1 MNKNKLLIF
10 SKNKY
15 KIWEIKKILPNKNLK
30 VLTLNDFKKIRSP
43 KENGSTFQKNAM
55 IKSKFGYKNFNMPCI
70 ADDSGICIEA
80 LNNGPGINSNRY
92 QKKLGGYKK
101 TFKKIL
107 QNVKEKKS
115 SKAFF
120 VSVISYTYA
129 KNKTK
134 TFTGIKKGR
143 ISKKP
148 LGMRGFHYDPIFIPR
163 NHLLTYG
170 QMSKKKKNEISH
182 RSIAIKK
189 LILFLKKTN

>member
-80 LNNGPGINSNRY
+80 LNNG
-92 QKKLGGYKK
+92 LG
-101 TFKKIL
+101 
-107 QNVKEKKS
+107 
-115 SKAFF
+115 
-120 VSVISYTYA
+120 
-129 KNKTK
+129 
-134 TFTGIKKGR
+134 
-143 ISKKP
+143 
-148 LGMRGFHYDPIFIPR
+148 
-163 NHLLTYG
+163 
-170 QMSKKKKNEISH
+170 
-182 RSIAIKK
+182 
-189 LILFLKKTN
+189 